1 MSDQKEFKRTEDESL
16 LLVAVKSTINNSK
29 LKVFA
34 INPNDS
40 SIILKTLVSWG
51 VNKANKSIR

>member
-1 MSDQKEFKRTEDESL
+1 MSDQKEFKRTEDELL
-16 LLVAVKSTINNSK
+16 LLVAVKSTINNNK
-29 LKVFA
+29 LNVFA

-40 SIILKTLVSWG
+40 SIILKILVSWG